1 MVNGADVEIPD
12 VDVDVDV
19 DWAWGAGAGAGAG
32 GERYTSLA
40 VRFCISPIPI
50 ILFSSLFISITRI
63 CASRGILCD
72 ISFGVP

>member
-1 MVNGADVEIPD
+1 VVNGADVEIPD
-12 VDVDVDV
+12 GDGD
-19 DWAWGAGAGAGAG
+19 GAG
-32 GERYTSLA
+32 RYTSLA
-40 VRFCISPIPI
+40 VLFCISPIPI